1 MFTQDIGNHVQF
13 TPFARQVQHERFSM
27 QPGSALWGSFHGHS
41 FGGHR
46 QLTHQNNLRERD
58 ALRQMTQAAMRR
70 QPVRQERT
78 VAVIDLE
85 GSPAEPRYDA
95 VSFTHRSSTPARKQC

>member
-1 MFTQDIGNHVQF
+1 MNLEGTDLLSTQDIGNHVQF

-58 ALRQMTQAAMRR
+58 ALRQMTQAAMRQ

-85 GSPAEPRYDA
+85 GGPAEPR
-95 VSFTHRSSTPARKQC
+95 